1 MLFSGGLLRSKQGSV
16 SDTLYRGFLE
26 LHRTRQGHFC
36 LQGGVRCSGPIHQIP
51 NWIKDF
57 FVVAFSMGKKKLGG
71 GVCTLTW
78 DSWDILMVHME
89 TKEKILNGDLLL

>member
-1 MLFSGGLLRSKQGSV
+1 MLFSSGLLRSKQGSV

-26 LHRTRQGHFC
+26 LHRTRQAHFC

-57 FVVAFSMGKKKLGG
+57 FVVAFSMGKKKAGRWSLCTDMGFLGHFDG
-71 GVCTLTW
+71 SYGNQRKDFKW
-78 DSWDILMVHME
+78 
-89 TKEKILNGDLLL
+89 